1 MKVLITGADGSIGE
15 YLSKY
20 LSSSHEVFSFRKNK
34 LDITNKVQCIEIINS
49 IKPDIIIHCAA
60 LSNIDL
66 CERDEPSA
74 YTINTIGSLNIAY
87 CCNLLNIP
95 IVYLSCSNVYD
106 GNRTNAYYETDLC
119 SPVNIY
125 GKTKLAGENLIRTI
139 CSKYFIIRTSW
150 VFGGKNCFVK
160 NIIENKDIPIF
171 MSSVDIASP
180 TYIEDLSSTIEVML
194 HSNMYGIYNCVNSGA
209 VKKSIWVKT
218 ILDYLN
224 VNKEVIEIPEK
235 FISNKAL
242 RPKCTIL
249 NTSVLKNCFNIELPP
264 WETSLLEYLNKITS

>member
-1 MKVLITGADGSIGE
+1 
-15 YLSKY
+15 
-20 LSSSHEVFSFRKNK
+20 
-34 LDITNKVQCIEIINS
+34 
-49 IKPDIIIHCAA
+49 
-60 LSNIDL
+60 
-66 CERDEPSA
+66 
-74 YTINTIGSLNIAY
+74 
-87 CCNLLNIP
+87 
-95 IVYLSCSNVYD
+95 
-106 GNRTNAYYETDLC
+106 
-119 SPVNIY
+119 
-125 GKTKLAGENLIRTI
+125 
-139 CSKYFIIRTSW
+139 
-150 VFGGKNCFVK
+150 
-160 NIIENKDIPIF
+160 

-209 VKKSIWVKT
+209 VKKSLWVKT